1 MLVGCHALTSY
12 DWLRIYK
19 DSVAVLQ
26 RVFSKIIGFWVRV
39 TVLHRNKDA
48 SVLGALQTQDD
59 VLGRHDNSLL
69 DEAEDESRDAHAVK

>member
-1 MLVGCHALTSY
+1 M
-12 DWLRIYK
+12 
-19 DSVAVLQ
+19 AVLQ

-39 TVLHRNKDA
+39 AVLHRNKDA

-59 VLGRHDNSLL
+59 VLGRHDDSLL

>member
-1 MLVGCHALTSY
+1 LWETELTPK
-12 DWLRIYK
+12 YK

-39 TVLHRNKDA
+39 AVLHRNQNA

-59 VLGRHDNSLL
+59 VLGRHDDSLL
-69 DEAEDESRDAHAVK
+69 DEA

>member
-1 MLVGCHALTSY
+1 VLVSCHALTSD

-39 TVLHRNKDA
+39 AVLHRNQNA

-59 VLGRHDNSLL
+59 VLGRHDDSLL